1 MTLPSGRR
9 REGLP
14 SSRMLGIASGAIL
27 VPLNSTMLAVALPGI
42 MGEFR
47 LGANEVSSLVSLYLG
62 AVAVVLPLAGSLV
75 DRFGARR
82 IFLGGVLMFAGASLI
97 GAVGTSFVILEVAR
111 ALQAAFGAL
120 ISTSSAALI
129 REMAHRDRQ
138 GEAFGLFDL
147 LVSSSAAIGPFVGGV
162 VVATFGWR
170 SLFTIAIPVA
180 LLAAAMVGAL
190 HRPPRTTV
198 RPDGP
203 RPPLDLAG
211 LGLLALLIVAFLVAL
226 RTFGTVTGTIAL
238 AATLPLF
245 ALFVLAEARAAR
257 PAVDLALLR
266 QAPFAS
272 AAIGVFGAT
281 VVLHGCFFLVP
292 ILVEGL
298 LAGSPT
304 ASGLVLLGIAGVSA
318 IFAPWGG
325 RLSDRLGRRP
335 VAVAG
340 SLVTAVGLAVLAGPI
355 GMSTAIAVGVLLG
368 VVGLG
373 LGLAG
378 APRQA
383 GAFESVEPER
393 VGMAAG
399 TYYTARYLGG
409 VVGASLGGA
418 VLAAGV
424 TTGAMSVGFGL
435 LAIVS
440 GVVAIVS
447 FGLPSAP
454 RGRRV

>member
-1 MTLPSGRR
+1 VTLPSGRR

-82 IFLGGVLMFAGASLI
+82 IFLGGVLMFAAASLI

-424 TTGAMSVGFGL
+424 TTGGMSVGFGL

>member
-82 IFLGGVLMFAGASLI
+82 IFLGGVLMFAAASLI

-180 LLAAAMVGAL
+180 LLSAATVGAL

-424 TTGAMSVGFGL
+424 TTGGMSVGFGL